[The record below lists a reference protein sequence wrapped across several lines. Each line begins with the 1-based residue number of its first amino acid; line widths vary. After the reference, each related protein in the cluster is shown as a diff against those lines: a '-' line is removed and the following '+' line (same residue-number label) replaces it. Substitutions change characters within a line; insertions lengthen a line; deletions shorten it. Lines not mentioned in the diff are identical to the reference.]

1 MAVRPIEEH
10 PCDLPGNGKLAMC
23 TVHMIYNSDKL
34 GKQIPRGLQS
44 SIIDFVS
51 FSPSQVWIG
60 YNFFCIE
67 LYLAFKVRSTFCSD
81 CDNV

>member
-44 SIIDFVS
+44 SIIDFFS

-60 YNFFCIE
+60 YNLFCIE
-67 LYLAFKVRSTFCSD
+67 LYLAFKVRSKFCSE